1 MNYTPAIKS
10 SALQC
15 KVDLAIAISKY
26 KIFGG
31 DINDAI
37 KCAITAGAAIA
48 IENQTLESPLLDFTG
63 IPYWACYRESL
74 SWHLKQGYWQN
85 RPDLNSDKYFTLGR
99 EHAFVVIKSRGL
111 NGSSGSIS
119 IDKGTVREIFQ
130 AAREMPD
137 LYLGWANVPY
147 PVGGTPLLL
156 RINDDHH
163 HHAGQLTLEPDT
175 HPCQGSLY
183 FGDQEHEIEQL
194 AAFHNLYGQVLDM
207 FAAMNP
213 TQLQI
218 EATEMR
224 SEIIRKK
231 AGKCFMPQ
239 NGICVR
245 CSSDVTEKLIH
256 IKTGEDITGCPVC
269 GFSWC
274 D

>member
-26 KIFGG
+26 KIFTG
-31 DINDAI
+31 DIDEVI
-37 KCAITAGAAIA
+37 KLAITTGAAISK
-48 IENQTLESPLLDFTG
+48 ENQSLDSSLLECEDFPAWAQLD
-63 IPYWACYRESL
+63 
-74 SWHLKQGYWQN
+74 WHLKRAYWQN
-85 RPDLNSDKYFTLGR
+85 HPDLDSSKYFTLKR
-99 EHAFVVIKSRGL
+99 EQAFVAIESKEVDG
-111 NGSSGSIS
+111 GSGSILINS
-119 IDKGTVREIFQ
+119 KTVRQIFS
-130 AAREMPD
+130 ATRSVPD
-137 LYLGWANVPY
+137 LYSSWANDFY
-147 PVGGTPLLL
+147 PIGGTPLLL

-183 FGDQEHEIEQL
+183 FGDQDHEVEQL

-239 NGICVR
+239 NGICGR